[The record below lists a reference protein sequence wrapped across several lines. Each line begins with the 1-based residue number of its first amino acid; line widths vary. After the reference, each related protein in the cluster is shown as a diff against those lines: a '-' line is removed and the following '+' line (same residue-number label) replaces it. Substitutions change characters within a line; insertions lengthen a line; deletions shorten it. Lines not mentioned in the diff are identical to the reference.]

1 MRVSTKRILSIG
13 ISAILLIVALIVYAT
28 LIKPEV
34 EKINGKRA
42 LVASKTA
49 LYNNQD
55 RAVSQV
61 NKLITDFKNIQ
72 RLEENISLAMPD
84 GEETVQALRQ
94 IESMSSQA
102 GVVITGLNFKASLPR
117 ASSQPFIK
125 KLGTLEI
132 SMTVTGGYTNLKQ
145 FVRYLETNIRLANV
159 TKLKFTPAG
168 ARGISDSLTLDVN
181 VYYQQ

>member
-1 MRVSTKRILSIG
+1 
-13 ISAILLIVALIVYAT
+13 
-28 LIKPEV
+28 
-34 EKINGKRA
+34 
-42 LVASKTA
+42 
-49 LYNNQD
+49 
-55 RAVSQV
+55 
-61 NKLITDFKNIQ
+61 
-72 RLEENISLAMPD
+72 
-84 GEETVQALRQ
+84 
-94 IESMSSQA
+94 
-102 GVVITGLNFKASLPR
+102 LPR